1 MVRGM
6 IFENKID
13 LGIYKAVIFLLV
25 QKCNAFYNSGGDKND
40 IM

>member
-13 LGIYKAVIFLLV
+13 LGIYKGNTEENMSKQPMF
-25 QKCNAFYNSGGDKND
+25 D
-40 IM
+40 II